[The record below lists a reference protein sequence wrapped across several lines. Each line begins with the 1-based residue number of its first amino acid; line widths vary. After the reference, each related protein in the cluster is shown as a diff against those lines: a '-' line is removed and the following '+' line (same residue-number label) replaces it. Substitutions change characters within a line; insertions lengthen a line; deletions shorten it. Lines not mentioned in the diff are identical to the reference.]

1 MEKKCSFCLN
11 EYDSKHKALCEI
23 NGEFPLK
30 SEITHDEVDGSPLL
44 SISIPKTY
52 LEGVFIYIL
61 NIALCAEENLKGRK
75 K

>member
-44 SISIPKTY
+44 SISMPKIH
-52 LEGVFIYIL
+52 LEGVFIYIEY
-61 NIALCAEENLKGRK
+61 CPMCGRK
-75 K
+75 LERA